1 MGEFYSNQSA
11 NGKYEIVGMIRMETN
26 GANNRIRRML
36 LELNKIQNSGQSSK
50 NSIAKDKS
58 VLDREKEIK

>member
-1 MGEFYSNQSA
+1 
-11 NGKYEIVGMIRMETN
+11 MIRMETN

>member
-1 MGEFYSNQSA
+1 
-11 NGKYEIVGMIRMETN
+11 
-26 GANNRIRRML
+26 ML

-58 VLDREKEIK
+58 VLDREKEIKQTKEIREIKEMKEKEKER